1 MMSLLKHATNCLR
14 QVIQTIVSRNNNTYF
29 SHNDALRFIRYMA
42 NFACSMPRAPC
53 DKITSRSA
61 PYVPIPKMTT
71 KHNRSKNLQPQF
83 DFQFEKT
90 DYFWVGNLQETIEMP
105 AKATI

>member
-1 MMSLLKHATNCLR
+1 
-14 QVIQTIVSRNNNTYF
+14 
-29 SHNDALRFIRYMA
+29 
-42 NFACSMPRAPC
+42 
-53 DKITSRSA
+53 
-61 PYVPIPKMTT
+61 MTT
-71 KHNRSKNLQPQF
+71 KHNQSKNLQPQF